1 MTAPVRQ
8 LGYRLFGRRLDYLLH
23 LRPAEWPIVAVH
35 AATGAVLA
43 VSLPGLEQF
52 DLRQVLLGIGLWV
65 VCLNGGTLAVN
76 SAFDHDEGDIAY
88 LRAPPDPPPHLFTFG
103 TALMVFGLGAAAAL
117 PALYWQAYAS
127 CMGLSILYSVPPIRL
142 KSVAGIDWFINM
154 WGFGTLTPFAGWA
167 ASGLPISRA
176 GEIVLLGF
184 CPLFA
189 GLYPLTQLYQA
200 DEDRR
205 RGDRTLASVLGPRA
219 SLVLSF
225 WAVALAFGLF
235 GWAGLEAG
243 WMDQPD
249 GLLRLGLLLAGA
261 VTWGLVLLPWLKHA
275 TQLTPRS
282 HQRRMYAALVAWAV
296 TDGAVIYGFG
306 R

>member
-1 MTAPVRQ
+1 
-8 LGYRLFGRRLDYLLH
+8 
-23 LRPAEWPIVAVH
+23 
-35 AATGAVLA
+35 
-43 VSLPGLEQF
+43 
-52 DLRQVLLGIGLWV
+52 
-65 VCLNGGTLAVN
+65 
-76 SAFDHDEGDIAY
+76 
-88 LRAPPDPPPHLFTFG
+88 
-103 TALMVFGLGAAAAL
+103 MVFGLGAAAAL